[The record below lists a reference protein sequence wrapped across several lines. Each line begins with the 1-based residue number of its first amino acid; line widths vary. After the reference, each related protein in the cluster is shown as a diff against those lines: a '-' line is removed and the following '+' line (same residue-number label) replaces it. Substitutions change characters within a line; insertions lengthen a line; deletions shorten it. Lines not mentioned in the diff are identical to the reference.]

1 MIHHEE
7 HRAHE
12 GKDIC
17 DSILSWINLFALFE
31 VFVVKNGLWLWLVA
45 LVRVRGAPA
54 PCGMVFSGVG
64 WVERRNSR
72 RGFPTF
78 FGPAG
83 ELLPV

>member
-31 VFVVKNGLWLWLVA
+31 VFVVKNGL
-45 LVRVRGAPA
+45 VRWYGREAHPLR
-54 PCGMVFSGVG
+54 
-64 WVERRNSR
+64 VE
-72 RGFPTF
+72 
-78 FGPAG
+78 
-83 ELLPV
+83 